1 MGAAEVLVGIR
12 DRVPGTIK
20 FFFQPAEEG
29 APEGEKGGAALMIE
43 EGVLEGDRAP
53 EAIFGLHVAPFPA
66 GMLAYRSG
74 GAMAAADALQITI
87 EGVQTHGS
95 SPWYGVDPI
104 IVAAQVMTALQMIP
118 SRQLDVTTA
127 PAVISI
133 GSIHGGVRGN
143 IIPASV
149 KMEVTIRTFDP
160 NMREEILERVRN
172 TAERVAEAAGAEAI
186 VKFLPYAPVTFNDPE
201 LTTRMVPT
209 LDWAAGESN
218 LVVGSRVMASEDFS
232 FFQEKIPGLYF
243 SLGVN
248 KPGVAPGE
256 AAPNHSPYFY
266 VNDDALIV
274 GVRAMVGLAM
284 DYLGAR

>member
-1 MGAAEVLVGIR
+1 MALYFSEAGTYYVLVSDQRGRFNDEPHGNSDYTYELSVRTVTYEPENLSAPFVERPVRTEPAGAVRIFTTSLMQA
-12 DRVPGTIK
+12 DRVRLQLTTQLARTFGT
-20 FFFQPAEEG
+20 
-29 APEGEKGGAALMIE
+29 
-43 EGVLEGDRAP
+43 
-53 EAIFGLHVAPFPA
+53 
-66 GMLAYRSG
+66 
-74 GAMAAADALQITI
+74 
-87 EGVQTHGS
+87 
-95 SPWYGVDPI
+95 GVDPI

-149 KMEVTIRTFDP
+149 KMEGTIRTFDP
-160 NMREEILERVRN
+160 NMREELLERVRN